1 MSRERTA
8 AIHVDKEQV
17 VCYHDVSK
25 RNVANHLKGVYPMAI
40 TFNSSPRPTVG
51 VELELQIIDPETGA
65 LVQGAP
71 RILEMHDGREWA
83 KPELLQSTI
92 EINTGICETVA
103 EAREDL
109 DKKLKIL
116 HKTCDKLGYVLAMA
130 GTHPFSAWSEQSI
143 TPDARYQELV
153 DRVQWPARRL
163 LIFGL
168 HVHVGISSGEKAIA
182 VFNSLTTF
190 LPHLLSLSTS
200 SPYWMGEDTGMASA
214 RVKVFESLPTAGLP
228 YRLIN
233 WAEFTRFM
241 KTLIGA
247 GAISSIREVWW
258 DLRPHPGFGTVEIR
272 VCDALPTLTEVIS
285 VAAFCQALVVW
296 LGDQYDEGIY
306 LPTHRHWIVREN
318 KWRASRWS
326 TDARVIV
333 DENGGQR
340 LLAEDIERLL
350 ETLLPVA
357 RELRGEKEL
366 MGVRDIIR
374 IGQSYIRQRRVFKQT
389 GSLKAVVDSLVTE
402 LKEDTP
408 TPL

>member
-1 MSRERTA
+1 
-8 AIHVDKEQV
+8 
-17 VCYHDVSK
+17 
-25 RNVANHLKGVYPMAI
+25 MAI
-40 TFNSSPRPTVG
+40 TFNSSPKPTIG
-51 VELELQIIDPETGA
+51 VELELQILDPETRN

-71 RILEMHDGREWA
+71 KILERHEGEPWI
-83 KPELLQSTI
+83 KPELLESTI
-92 EINTGICETVA
+92 EINTGICETAA
-103 EAREDL
+103 EVKEDL
-109 DKKLKIL
+109 GKKLQIL
-116 HKTCDKLGYVLAMA
+116 QECCDELGYVVAMA
-130 GTHPFSAWSEQSI
+130 GTHPFSTWAEQVI
-143 TPDARYQELV
+143 TQDPRYKNLV
-153 DRVQWPARRL
+153 DQVQWPARRL

-168 HVHVGISSGEKAIA
+168 HIHIGVCSGEKSIAI
-182 VFNSLTTF
+182 FNSLSSF
-190 LPHLLSLSTS
+190 LPHLLALSAS

-214 RVKVFESLPTAGLP
+214 RSKVFESLPTAGLP

-272 VCDALPTLTEVIS
+272 VCDGLPTLTEVVS
-285 VAAFCQALVVW
+285 LAAFAQSLIVW

-306 LPTHRHWIVREN
+306 LPTHRHWIIREN
-318 KWRASRWS
+318 KWRAARYS
-326 TDARVIV
+326 TDARIIV

-350 ETLLPVA
+350 AELLPIA
-357 RELRGEKEL
+357 KELKCESEL

-374 IGQSYIRQRRVFKQT
+374 QGQSYIRQRRVFKQT
-389 GSLKAVVDSLVTE
+389 GSLEAVVDSLITE

>member
-1 MSRERTA
+1 
-8 AIHVDKEQV
+8 
-17 VCYHDVSK
+17 
-25 RNVANHLKGVYPMAI
+25 MAI
-40 TFNSSPRPTVG
+40 TFNSSPKPTVG
-51 VELELQIIDPETGA
+51 VELELQILDPETGN
-65 LVQGAP
+65 LVPGASK
-71 RILEMHDGREWA
+71 ILENYEGALWI
-83 KPELLQSTI
+83 KPELLESTI
-92 EINTGICETVA
+92 EINTGICETAA
-103 EAREDL
+103 EVKEDL
-109 DKKLKIL
+109 GNKLEIL
-116 HKTCDKLGYVLAMA
+116 QNECDKHGFEVAMA
-130 GTHPFSAWSEQSI
+130 GTHPFSTWAEQTI
-143 TPDARYQELV
+143 TADDRYKKLV

-168 HVHVGISSGEKAIA
+168 HVHVGVCSGEKSIAI
-182 VFNSLTTF
+182 FNSLTTF
-190 LPHLLSLSTS
+190 LPHLLALSAS

-247 GAISSIREVWW
+247 GAITSIREVWW

-272 VCDALPTLTEVIS
+272 VCDGLPTLTEVVS
-285 VAAFCQALVVW
+285 LTAFIQALVVW

-306 LPTHRHWIVREN
+306 LPTYRHWIVREN

-326 TDARVIV
+326 TDARIIV

-340 LLAEDIERLL
+340 LLTEDIEELL
-350 ETLLPVA
+350 IKLIPVAETLQC
-357 RELRGEKEL
+357 EKEIL
-366 MGVRDIIR
+366 GIRDIVR
-374 IGQSYIRQRRVFKQT
+374 HGPSYTRQRRVFKQT
-389 GSLKAVVDSLVTE
+389 GSLKAVVESLVTE